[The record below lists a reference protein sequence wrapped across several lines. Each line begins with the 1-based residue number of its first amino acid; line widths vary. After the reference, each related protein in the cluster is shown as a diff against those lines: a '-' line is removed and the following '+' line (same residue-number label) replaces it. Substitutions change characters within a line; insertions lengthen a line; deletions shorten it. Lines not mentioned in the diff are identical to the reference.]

1 MGVPVLQSADVLTE
15 SILQDCEECLV
26 VLKKDPITN
35 YPLWARW
42 LLLFSYWVTNY
53 DGGVE
58 LMSVCTSQDKAEA
71 MCEDSGYRII
81 ALPIDEPLPK
91 ERCQWKPAIHPKSPF
106 RKLYKQHVTRLIAV
120 DNARLTAGL
129 NSAESGLLRLK
140 NILTMPEDA

>member
-1 MGVPVLQSADVLTE
+1 MGVPVLQSADALTK
-15 SILQDCEECLV
+15 SILQDCEEGLV

-58 LMSVCTSQDKAEA
+58 FMSICTSQDKAES

-106 RKLYKQHVTRLIAV
+106 RKLYMQYAPKLIAV
-120 DNARLTAGL
+120 DNAKLTTGL
-129 NSAESGLLRLK
+129 NNAEHGLRKLK
-140 NILTMPEDA
+140 NILATMED